1 VTAGIEVRPARA
13 ADAEAMARIFREGIE
28 DRVATLQTQP
38 PPAEAMARLA
48 SAGEPV
54 LVADRD
60 GELAGWARVAPYD
73 PVNAYY
79 ASVGEATIYVAR
91 AHRGQGVGSA
101 LLDRL
106 CAAAEAAGFHKLT
119 GKVFTTNEASIE
131 LFERHGWSS
140 VGVHRRHGRLDG
152 EWKDVLVVEKLLG
165 DAAA

>member
-1 VTAGIEVRPARA
+1 MTAGIEVRRARV

-38 PPAEAMARLA
+38 PPPEALARLA
-48 SAGEPV
+48 TASEPV
-54 LVADRD
+54 LVADRK
-60 GELAGWARVAPYD
+60 GELAGWAKVAPYD
-73 PVNAYY
+73 PVNEYY

-91 AHRGQGVGSA
+91 ALRGQGIGSA
-101 LLDRL
+101 LLEQL

-119 GKVFTTNEASIE
+119 GKVFTTNEASVA
-131 LFERHGWSS
+131 LFEHHGWSR